1 MRMPNLLF
9 LLKAYSC
16 CFIIPAIDYKDVM
29 EKLWFANRA
38 SFVWSNRSLL
48 CGK

>member
-9 LLKAYSC
+9 LLKAYFC
-16 CFIIPAIDYKDVM
+16 CFIIPVINYKDVM

-38 SFVWSNRSLL
+38 CFVWSDYSVL